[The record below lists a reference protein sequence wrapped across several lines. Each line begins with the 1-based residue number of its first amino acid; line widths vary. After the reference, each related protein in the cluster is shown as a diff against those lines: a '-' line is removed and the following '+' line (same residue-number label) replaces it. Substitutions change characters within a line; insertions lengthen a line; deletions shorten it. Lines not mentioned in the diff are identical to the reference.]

1 MKEGPWSSAIGWIST
16 HRNLLWSKATVVNVA
31 MVEQC
36 ERSPRSAV
44 PVANGRPEHPLQN
57 VGDLCSGTDIWKAV
71 EDIAFAFAFAGACA
85 CACARRCNTSTTS
98 RPLARHFRE
107 LAADADNIFVVPP
120 L

>member
-1 MKEGPWSSAIGWIST
+1 MEFGNRADLNPPQPA
-16 HRNLLWSKATVVNVA
+16 VVKSNGGDVA

-44 PVANGRPEHPLQN
+44 PVANGRPERPLQN

-71 EDIAFAFAFAGACA
+71 EDIAFAFA

-98 RPLARHFRE
+98 RPLA
-107 LAADADNIFVVPP
+107 
-120 L
+120 

>member
-1 MKEGPWSSAIGWIST
+1 LEFDNRVDLT

-31 MVEQC
+31 TVEQC

-44 PVANGRPEHPLQN
+44 PVANGRPERPLQN

-71 EDIAFAFAFAGACA
+71 EDIAFACA

-98 RPLARHFRE
+98 RPLADIFGE
-107 LAADADNIFVVPP
+107 LAADADNT